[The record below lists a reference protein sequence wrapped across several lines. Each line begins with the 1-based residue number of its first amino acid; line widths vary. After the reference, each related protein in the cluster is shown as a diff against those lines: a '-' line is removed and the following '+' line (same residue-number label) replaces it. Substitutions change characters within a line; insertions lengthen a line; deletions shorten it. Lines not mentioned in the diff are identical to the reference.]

1 MISGLIIAFL
11 GFRIF
16 NVVLFLMAA
25 FIVGF
30 IVFNLVY
37 QLAASSITMEKAW
50 VVWII
55 LGAAAL
61 IGLIVGVFAVKY
73 QRYCFLLAGA
83 CLGGIIGFLVFTAF
97 LSGSLK
103 IWAMY
108 LIIAGAA
115 LIGAALGFVFKNPIL
130 IAGSSLMGSYLFVA
144 GIGFFIKDIPSIM
157 DIYNMIVNGNYKLTL
172 AMYLYLGG
180 VLLLTIV
187 AIVVQCKFKPG
198 PKTEE
203 KENYDDEANK
213 ILAQYRSLD
222 K

>member
-1 MISGLIIAFL
+1 MDVTIHCNKDLDKNSPVFELVSHDHGDSEHIVIKGTAKQACALFSLSYFFGKYPVPFAIAFMLSGLIIAFL

-30 IVFNLVY
+30 IIFNLVY

-55 LGAAAL
+55 LGAATL
-61 IGLIVGVFAVKY
+61 VGLIVGVFAVKY

-103 IWAMY
+103 IV
-108 LIIAGAA
+108 
-115 LIGAALGFVFKNPIL
+115 FV
-130 IAGSSLMGSYLFVA
+130 
-144 GIGFFIKDIPSIM
+144 SIR
-157 DIYNMIVNGNYKLTL
+157 
-172 AMYLYLGG
+172 A
-180 VLLLTIV
+180 
-187 AIVVQCKFKPG
+187 
-198 PKTEE
+198 
-203 KENYDDEANK
+203 
-213 ILAQYRSLD
+213 
-222 K
+222 